1 MSLLER
7 LRSLFSDTS
16 APSRPAAGDATGPQ
30 PGPATGATTTGATA
44 AGAEATGAEGS
55 EPPPPVVTRFLQA
68 GEVVVREGDPG
79 TSMFVVLEGRVAVA
93 RESKDGGQVEVG
105 QLGSG
110 EFFGELALLTGAPRT
125 ASVVAVEDAVVL
137 ELSQAGGRE
146 AWTGYGVEGEKLE
159 RAARE
164 RLLAD
169 ALRSNPLLSSLS
181 PELREEL
188 GAAFVPCTVKAGET
202 LLTRGKPGDA
212 LYVLLRGECEVF
224 HTHEDGRQSTLTTL
238 GEGALFGEISLLR
251 SRLATATVRTT
262 TPCTLLKLER
272 EVFEKS
278 FLSQPNL
285 RGALVRLGLER
296 LKKTIQVMAEPSPP
310 GKDGKDS

>member
-1 MSLLER
+1 
-7 LRSLFSDTS
+7 
-16 APSRPAAGDATGPQ
+16 
-30 PGPATGATTTGATA
+30 
-44 AGAEATGAEGS
+44 
-55 EPPPPVVTRFLQA
+55 
-68 GEVVVREGDPG
+68 
-79 TSMFVVLEGRVAVA
+79 MFVVLEGRVAVA
-93 RESKDGGQVEVG
+93 RQSKDGEQVEVG
-105 QLGSG
+105 QLGAG

-137 ELSQAGGRE
+137 ELSQTGGRE
-146 AWTGYGVEGEKLE
+146 AWTSYGVEGEKLE
-159 RAARE
+159 QAARE

-181 PELREEL
+181 PELREQL

-224 HTHEDGRQSTLTTL
+224 HTHEDGRQSTLAKL

-272 EVFEKS
+272 EVFEKT

-296 LKKTIQVMAEPSPP
+296 LKKTLQVMAEPAPSDTN
-310 GKDGKDS
+310 GKSGD